1 MREWLYGRQAVR
13 EMLRAQR
20 RQVRQLIVNRG
31 SEPGGV
37 LGTILAL
44 AQAGSV
50 PVVEADRN
58 RLDQLSER
66 ANHQGVLAEVSA
78 YPYVELDDI
87 LDAGQARGEPPF
99 VLCLDHLQDP
109 QNLGTLLRT
118 AEAVGVHGI
127 LVPERR
133 AAGITPAVSNASA
146 GAVEH
151 LRIAEIVNLTR
162 SLEILKARG
171 LWVFGL
177 DFDEKTTPYDQ
188 VDLRGPL
195 AVVVGSEAEGIGR
208 LVRQQCDWLV
218 SLPMHGRIESL
229 NAAVAG
235 SIVLYAALRA
245 RAGKS

>member
-31 SEPGGV
+31 SEQGGV

-44 AQAGSV
+44 AAERGV

-66 ANHQGVLAEVSA
+66 ANHQGVIAEVSA
-78 YPYVELDDI
+78 YPTVELDDI
-87 LDAGQARGEPPF
+87 WELAQARAEPPF

-118 AEAVGVHGI
+118 AEAVGVHGVLI
-127 LVPERR
+127 PERR

-151 LRIAEIVNLTR
+151 LRVAEIVNVTR
-162 SLEILKARG
+162 TLEILKAHG
-171 LWVFGL
+171 LWVAGL
-177 DFDEKTTPYDQ
+177 DADDQATPYDRA
-188 VDLRGPL
+188 DLGGPL
-195 AVVVGSEAEGIGR
+195 AIVVGSEGEGLAR
-208 LVRQQCDWLV
+208 LVRKQCDWLI
-218 SLPMHGRIESL
+218 SLPMRGQIASL

-235 SIVLYAALRA
+235 SIVLYAALRT
-245 RAGKS
+245 REGTN

>member
-31 SEPGGV
+31 SEQGGV

-44 AQAGSV
+44 AVERGV

-66 ANHQGVLAEVSA
+66 ANHQGVIAEVSA
-78 YPYVELDDI
+78 HPTVALDDI
-87 LDAGQARGEPPF
+87 WELAQARAEPPF

-118 AEAVGVHGI
+118 AEAVGVHGVLI
-127 LVPERR
+127 PERR

-151 LRIAEIVNLTR
+151 LRVAEIVNVTR
-162 SLEILKARG
+162 TLEILKAHG
-171 LWVFGL
+171 LWVAGL
-177 DFDEKTTPYDQ
+177 DADDQATPYDRA
-188 VDLRGPL
+188 DLRGPL
-195 AVVVGSEAEGIGR
+195 AIVVGSEGEGLAR
-208 LVRQQCDWLV
+208 LVRKQCDWLI
-218 SLPMHGRIESL
+218 SLPMRGQIASL

-245 RAGKS
+245 REGTN

>member
-20 RQVRQLIVNRG
+20 RQVRQLLVNRG

-37 LGTILAL
+37 LGAILEL
-44 AQAGSV
+44 AQARGITV
-50 PVVEADRN
+50 AEADRN
-58 RLDQLSER
+58 RLDQLSQR
-66 ANHQGVLAEVSA
+66 ANHQGVVAEVAA

-87 LDAGQARGEPPF
+87 LDAAQAKGEPAF

-118 AEAVGVHGI
+118 AEAVGVHGVLI
-127 LVPERR
+127 PERR

-151 LRIAEIVNLTR
+151 LRVAEIVNVTR
-162 SLEILKARG
+162 ALEILKARG
-171 LWVFGL
+171 LWVAGL
-177 DFDEKTTPYDQ
+177 ESDIDATPYDQ
-188 VDLRGPL
+188 ADLRGPL
-195 AVVVGSEAEGIGR
+195 AVVVGSEGEGLSR
-208 LVRQQCDWLV
+208 LVRKQCDWLV
-218 SLPMHGRIESL
+218 SLPMQGHIESL

-245 RAGKS
+245 RAGRS

>member
-31 SEPGGV
+31 SEQGGV

-44 AQAGSV
+44 AEARNV

-66 ANHQGVLAEVSA
+66 ANHQGVLAEVAA
-78 YPYVELDDI
+78 YPYVELDGI
-87 LDAGQARGEPPF
+87 LDAAQARGEPPF

-118 AEAVGVHGI
+118 AEAVGVHGVLI
-127 LVPERR
+127 PERR

-151 LRIAEIVNLTR
+151 LLVAEIVNVTR

-171 LWVFGL
+171 LWVAGL
-177 DFDEKTTPYDQ
+177 DLDEKSTPYDQ
-188 VDLRGPL
+188 ADLRGPL
-195 AVVVGSEAEGIGR
+195 AIVVGSEGEGLSR
-208 LVRQQCDWLV
+208 LVRKQCDWLV
-218 SLPMHGRIESL
+218 SLPMRGRIESL

-235 SIVLYAALRA
+235 SIVLYAARRA
-245 RAGKS
+245 REGKN

>member
-31 SEPGGV
+31 SEQGGV

-44 AQAGSV
+44 AVERGV

-66 ANHQGVLAEVSA
+66 ANHQGVIAEVSA
-78 YPYVELDDI
+78 YPTVELDDI
-87 LDAGQARGEPPF
+87 WELAQARAEPPF

-118 AEAVGVHGI
+118 AEAVGVHGVLI
-127 LVPERR
+127 PERR

-151 LRIAEIVNLTR
+151 LRVAEIVNVTR
-162 SLEILKARG
+162 TLEILKAHG
-171 LWVFGL
+171 LWVAGL
-177 DFDEKTTPYDQ
+177 DADDQATPYDRA
-188 VDLRGPL
+188 DLRGPL
-195 AVVVGSEAEGIGR
+195 AIVVGSEGEGLAR
-208 LVRQQCDWLV
+208 LVRKQCDWLI
-218 SLPMHGRIESL
+218 SLPMRGQIASL

-245 RAGKS
+245 REGTN